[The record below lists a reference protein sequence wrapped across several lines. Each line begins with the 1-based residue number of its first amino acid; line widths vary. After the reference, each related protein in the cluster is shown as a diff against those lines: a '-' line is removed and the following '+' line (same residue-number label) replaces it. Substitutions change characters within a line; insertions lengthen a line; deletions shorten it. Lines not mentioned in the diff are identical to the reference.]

1 MADIWI
7 RAYGGTGNLMAR
19 AFVNL
24 MILSPLRDTT
34 AKIKIFLMDYDDEVD
49 EGNDN
54 SELQNLVQ
62 FYNNLHNMKLKGM
75 ATNEIELVT
84 GKLSIVRR
92 ETYKVIPSHEFSL
105 HSLFGDDKSDILRS
119 CLTSSQIGA
128 SNQKGNYGDLAR
140 NSVIAKPME
149 IGGKFDDTYASFN
162 PASTIAFFLGSTDGG
177 VANTCLDRDLY
188 ALCNYIKENGGTLGK
203 TRGYRLYSVR
213 SLPYKKHATNSDDA
227 KEQADAE
234 RILKQMVAQSM
245 GVIGN
250 IKRKTNYVRSGNQT
264 TDYILDAL
272 FLAGYNV
279 PNSGAF
285 SDTNRYAGG
294 TIKAHTKNQSHM
306 SHGTE
311 MVAALM
317 MIDVL
322 NYNLPTSAENKAIY
336 AYNAEESANSRG
348 VLSSSDLFSPFKTS
362 FPCERTSTLKKEVIE
377 LDIGT
382 KLRNAIHMYAFLIQ
396 FQSDLIAASNEG
408 KTAFKGRG
416 SLRTIPEIETLLKGI
431 YDVGFMKA
439 GVVKW
444 DQVGRI
450 AAKLNDLMNA
460 LKELTKFVYEVQKNT
475 VFVNTDSVL
484 NILPHVA
491 LKQLL
496 YPDEGEIY
504 KYSKQSLWA
513 LNGTISDYRGIVS
526 MLSKDSTLVN
536 ISKTGG
542 AMRTDEDATAVL
554 LNYIYQT
561 LYRQLG
567 I

>member
-24 MILSPLRDTT
+24 MILSPLKDTA
-34 AKIKIFLMDYDDEVD
+34 AKIKIFLMDYDDAVV

-62 FYNNLHNMKLKGM
+62 FYNDLHNMKLKGM
-75 ATNEIELVT
+75 AANEIELIT
-84 GKLSIVRR
+84 GKLPIVRR
-92 ETYKVIPSHEFSL
+92 GTYDVSPSHEFSL
-105 HSLFGDDKSDILRS
+105 SSLFGEDKSDILRS
-119 CLTSSQIGA
+119 CLTSAQIGA

-149 IGGKFDDTYASFN
+149 ISGKFDDTYESFN
-162 PASTIAFFLGSTDGG
+162 LASTIAFFLGSTDGG
-177 VANTCLDRDLY
+177 VANTVLDRDLY
-188 ALCNYIKENGGTLGK
+188 ALCNYITANGGTLGNA
-203 TRGYRLYSVR
+203 RGYRLYSVR
-213 SLPYKKHATNSDDA
+213 SLPYKKHATNSSEA
-227 KEQADAE
+227 RVQADAE

-250 IKRKTNYVRSGNQT
+250 IKRKTNYVKSGNQT

-285 SDTNRYAGG
+285 SDTNRYIGD
-294 TIKAHTKNQSHM
+294 IKEAHTENQSHM

-322 NYNLPTSAENKAIY
+322 NYSLPTSNGNKAIY
-336 AYNAEESANSRG
+336 AYNAEESANNKG
-348 VLSSSDLFSPFKTS
+348 ILSSADLFSPFKTS
-362 FPCERTSTLKKEVIE
+362 FPCERTSTLRMDALE

-382 KLRNAIHMYAFLIQ
+382 KIRNAIHMYAFLIQ
-396 FQSDLIAASNEG
+396 FQSDLIAASNE
-408 KTAFKGRG
+408 KETAFKGRG
-416 SLRTIPEIETLLKGI
+416 SLRTVPEIEALLKGI
-431 YDVGFMKA
+431 YDKGFMKA
-439 GVVKW
+439 GVIKW
-444 DQVGRI
+444 DQVGEI
-450 AAKLNDLMNA
+450 AANFDSLMNA
-460 LKELTKFVYEVQKNT
+460 LKELTKFIYEVQKNT
-475 VFVNTDSVL
+475 VFGNTDPVL
-484 NILPHVA
+484 KILPHEA
-491 LKQLL
+491 LEKLVV
-496 YPDEGEIY
+496 PEEGTTY
-504 KYSKQSLWA
+504 RYSKQSLWA
-513 LNGTISDYRGIVS
+513 LNGTISDYKGIVS

-542 AMRTDEDATAVL
+542 SMRTTDDATAVL
-554 LNYIYQT
+554 LNYVYQT
-561 LYRQLG
+561 LHRQL
-567 I
+567 